1 MGSGDLGD
9 GEEDEG
15 GGAGLGM
22 GDVFGGVATFDI
34 TVGGVSVCVCVC
46 V

>member
-9 GEEDEG
+9 GEEEEE

-22 GDVFGGVATFDI
+22 GDVFGGVATL
-34 TVGGVSVCVCVC
+34 TSQ
-46 V
+46 